1 MNVVLRISLLA
12 GLFIYYECIF
22 HLLKRK
28 NLSLKYTLLWLISGV
43 VMLFFVIFPNVLE
56 RIIHLF
62 GVVEL
67 TNGLFA
73 ILLFLGLIILISV
86 SSAISQMNDQ
96 IRKLIQRCALYE
108 KRIRKLEEKL
118 DEKDI

>member
-12 GLFIYYECIF
+12 GLFIYYGCIF